1 MTADEELLTANEH
14 WWPLMK
20 NFWPL
25 INTDER
31 WWRRSD
37 RWWTL
42 MNADE
47 EQQTAQ
53 GSLAAFPWAWHH
65 KADNDTQR
73 FLGFRSAFMSVH
85 QRSEDRLEAGGDR
98 L

>member
-1 MTADEELLTANEH
+1 
-14 WWPLMK
+14 
-20 NFWPL
+20 
-25 INTDER
+25 
-31 WWRRSD
+31 
-37 RWWTL
+37 

-85 QRSEDRLEAGGDR
+85 QQSEDRLEAGGDR